1 MDLPFYRCDDGA
13 TAILRWSKATHA
25 ALQRSTSP
33 MHPQRQREAY
43 SPIRLIRTCVARQ
56 LTAAFR
62 SLRQA
67 GSIPSAAESLNQ
79 QDCICHTPTQDIDR
93 GDLIREGGTLRGDHF
108 EVARDAA
115 FVTRD

>member
-1 MDLPFYRCDDGA
+1 MSGRFSRIDSARDRDGVGSA
-13 TAILRWSKATHA
+13 SAGAVCLFADVSLTRN
-25 ALQRSTSP
+25 
-33 MHPQRQREAY
+33 RE
-43 SPIRLIRTCVARQ
+43 SGLIRTCAARR

-62 SLRQA
+62 SLGQA
-67 GSIPSAAESLNQ
+67 GSIPSAAQSLNQ

-93 GDLIREGGTLRGDHF
+93 GDLIRQGGTLRGDHF